1 MSFPIDQSL
10 SLLIPRVFPQWT
22 DEQVIIDIFHQQ
34 RIGRVYKVNVIRVPD
49 SKKRSYPIYQAFVYF
64 TAWYDTEIAYNF
76 QQRIYGPKQQARVV
90 YDDPWYWVAFE
101 NKKRGLSNNDKR
113 LIRIG
118 YQAYVNDNRIED
130 LTDRICALETLK
142 TPVISAVDAWQTTE
156 SWPIADSWSE
166 VPTMQEPKAK
176 SLLNANAVPFAPPVK
191 AKAKAKAEARLS
203 FKNLSEAFVMN
214 RLGAELNLTE
224 TAMSVAEAALMETDE
239 EREAE
244 LNLTETAWNA
254 AERALMETDEEQEA
268 ELNLTETA
276 RSVAEHALQ
285 EHESEDDE
293 FYREDYYDY

>member
-1 MSFPIDQSL
+1 MSFPIDQTL

-191 AKAKAKAEARLS
+191 AKAKAEARLS
-203 FKNLSEAFVMN
+203 YKNLSEAFVMN

-224 TAMSVAEAALMETDE
+224 TA
-239 EREAE
+239 
-244 LNLTETAWNA
+244 WNA
-254 AERALMETDEEQEA
+254 AERALMETDEVQEA